1 MSSGVGFAYEY
12 TPPRRSQQSQSE
24 RRTFKRE
31 DDTDNSM
38 DNLTPPPSQ
47 EMASLGPAF
56 SPPPAI
62 ELDAQQ
68 QEAYD
73 DAIAGR
79 NLFMTGPAGCGKS
92 TIIRMLI
99 SALQDLGKRVR
110 ICAPTGKAAEQI
122 GGTTYHSFLK
132 LNQGTNNNSIRQL
145 EWKARASWLRP
156 QLKDTDVLIID
167 EISMVQNEDLQ
178 RIDRML
184 RAGRSSNEPFGGVQV
199 IFCGDFLQLP
209 PVEPFKH
216 CLQCGRQR
224 ELIDSNQAYKCRS
237 HGTVEVSDKWAFQAP
252 VWEEA
257 NMKHIFLFKVHRQS
271 NDEFRNILFRLW
283 LGKQLTS
290 GEIRLL
296 TYHQFTGIAP
306 IKLYST
312 RREVTEE
319 NLKEIRKL
327 PGRKVTY
334 TALDRF
340 FHNPNHPYLSR
351 KGETQRNGK
360 HLLALLNH
368 KYDPYVELKLGMRVM
383 LLTNLD
389 VERGLVNGSVGT
401 VVNFKLHDEAELPR
415 PSQYHDDQY
424 HESDDRNER
433 LVADSTLMFGSSPI
447 QLRHEQIKGFINESS
462 EAKWP
467 IVKFDNGLTR
477 CIHAICDIQKLG
489 DDEPYSLLTRTQL
502 PLQAAYALTIHKSQ
516 GMTLGSVLVD
526 VSRCFEP
533 GQVYVALSR
542 ASTLDGLKVVG
553 LTNVYAFPS
562 GNAEVHEFLWEKFSE
577 LRAELD
583 EGEEASE
590 AE

>member
-1 MSSGVGFAYEY
+1 MSSGRGLGYEDH
-12 TPPRRSQQSQSE
+12 PSRNSQQSEAQ

-31 DDTDNSM
+31 DGIDHSM

-47 EMASLGPAF
+47 EMASSGPAF
-56 SPPPAI
+56 GPPLAI

-68 QEAYD
+68 QGAYD
-73 DAIAGR
+73 DALAGR
-79 NLFMTGPAGCGKS
+79 NLFITGAAGSGKS

-99 SALQDLGKRVR
+99 SALQDRGKRVR
-110 ICAPTGKAAEQI
+110 ICAHTGKAAEQI

-145 EWKARASWLRP
+145 EWKARASWRRP
-156 QLKDTDVLIID
+156 QLKDTDVLFID

-184 RAGRSSNEPFGGVQV
+184 RAARSSNEPFGGVQV

-216 CLQCGRQR
+216 CLQCGHQR
-224 ELIDSNQAYKCRS
+224 EPMESHQAYKCRL
-237 HGTVEVSDKWAFQAP
+237 HGTVELSGKWAFQAP

-257 NMKHIFLFKVHRQS
+257 NMKHIFLFKVHRQN
-271 NDEFRNILFRLW
+271 NDDFRNILFRLW

-296 TYHQFTGIAP
+296 TDHNFTGIAP
-306 IKLYST
+306 
-312 RREVTEE
+312 
-319 NLKEIRKL
+319 EIRKL

-334 TALDRF
+334 TALDKF
-340 FHNPNHPYLSR
+340 LHNPDHLYLSR
-351 KGETQRNGK
+351 KGVTERNGK
-360 HLLALLNH
+360 HLLALQNH
-368 KYDPYVELKLGMRVM
+368 KYDSYVELKLGMRVM

-401 VVNFKLHDEAELPR
+401 VVDFKLHDEAELPR
-415 PSQYHDDQY
+415 PSQSHDDQY
-424 HESDDRNER
+424 HEADDRNER
-433 LVADSTLMFGSSPI
+433 LVADSTLMFGTSPI
-447 QLRHEQIKGFINESS
+447 QFRREQIKGFIDESS

-467 IVKFDNGLTR
+467 IVKFGNGLTR

-542 ASTLDGLKVVG
+542 ASTLQGLKVVG
-553 LTNVYAFPS
+553 LTNGYAFPS
-562 GNAEVHEFLWEKFSE
+562 GNAEVHEFLWEKFPE
-577 LRAELD
+577 LRAQLD
-583 EGEEASE
+583 EAEDASK

>member
-1 MSSGVGFAYEY
+1 
-12 TPPRRSQQSQSE
+12 
-24 RRTFKRE
+24 
-31 DDTDNSM
+31 M

-47 EMASLGPAF
+47 EMAFSGAAF
-56 SPPPAI
+56 GSPPTI

-73 DAIAGR
+73 DAVAGR
-79 NLFMTGPAGCGKS
+79 NLFITGAAGSGKA

-99 SALQDLGKRVR
+99 SALQDRGKRVR

-156 QLKDTDVLIID
+156 QLKDTDVLFID

-184 RAGRSSNEPFGGVQV
+184 RAARSSNEPFGGVQV

-224 ELIDSNQAYKCRS
+224 EPMDSHHAYKCRL
-237 HGTVEVSDKWAFQAP
+237 HGTVELTEKWAFQAP

-257 NMKHIFLFKVHRQS
+257 NMKHIFLFKVHRQN
-271 NDEFRNILFRLW
+271 NDDFRDILFRLW

-296 TYHQFTGIAP
+296 TDHNFTGIAP
-306 IKLYST
+306 VKLYST

-334 TALDRF
+334 TALDEF
-340 FHNPNHPYLSR
+340 LHNPDHLYLSR
-351 KGETQRNGK
+351 KGVTERNGK
-360 HLLALLNH
+360 HLLALQNH
-368 KYDPYVELKLGMRVM
+368 KYDSYVELKLGMRVM

-401 VVNFKLHDEAELPR
+401 VVDFKLHDEAELLR
-415 PSQYHDDQY
+415 PSQSHDDHY
-424 HESDDRNER
+424 HEADDRNER
-433 LVADSTLMFGSSPI
+433 LVADSTLMFGTSPI
-447 QLRHEQIKGFINESS
+447 QFRREQIKGFIDESS

-542 ASTLDGLKVVG
+542 ASTLEGLKVVG
-553 LTNVYAFPS
+553 LTNGYAFPS
-562 GNAEVHEFLWEKFSE
+562 GNAEVHEFLWEKFPE

-583 EGEEASE
+583 DGQKAFG

>member
-1 MSSGVGFAYEY
+1 
-12 TPPRRSQQSQSE
+12 
-24 RRTFKRE
+24 
-31 DDTDNSM
+31 M

-47 EMASLGPAF
+47 GMASLGPAF
-56 SPPPAI
+56 GPPPAI
-62 ELDAQQ
+62 QLDAQQ
-68 QEAYD
+68 QEAYN
-73 DAIAGR
+73 DAVAGR
-79 NLFMTGPAGCGKS
+79 NLFITGPAGGGKS

-99 SALQDLGKRVR
+99 SALQDRGKRVR

-178 RIDRML
+178 RIDRIL

-237 HGTVEVSDKWAFQAP
+237 HGTVEVTDKWAFQAP

-257 NMKHIFLFKVHRQS
+257 NMKHIFLFKVHRQN

-290 GEIRLL
+290 AEIRLL
-296 TYHQFTGIAP
+296 TGHNFTGNAP
-306 IKLYST
+306 VKLYST

-327 PGRKVTY
+327 SERNISY

-340 FHNPNHPYLSR
+340 VHNPDHTYLR
-351 KGETQRNGK
+351 LKGKTQINGK
-360 HLLALLNH
+360 HLLALQNH
-368 KYDPYVELKLGMRVM
+368 KYDQRVDLKLDMRVM

-401 VVNFKLHDEAELPR
+401 VIGFKRHDEAELPR
-415 PSQYHDDQY
+415 PSQFHGDQY
-424 HESDDRNER
+424 HEADDRNER
-433 LVADSTLMFGSSPI
+433 LVADSTLMYGTSHIYF
-447 QLRHEQIKGFINESS
+447 RHEQVKRFINESPH
-462 EAKWP
+462 AVWP

-477 CIHAICDIQKLG
+477 CIHAICDVQELG
-489 DDEPYSLLTRTQL
+489 DDEPYSLLTRTRL

-516 GMTLGSVLVD
+516 GMTLERVLVD

-553 LTNVYAFPS
+553 LKNGYAFPS
-562 GNAEVHEFLWEKFSE
+562 GNPEVHEFLWEKFPE
-577 LRAELD
+577 LRPEL
-583 EGEEASE
+583 EKGNEAYE